1 MNTLHL
7 RKDYE
12 SRELALLSNRES
24 FSHEENGAFVVSLD
38 MFAVD
43 EDRPMAFALM
53 NVLGNRGNQAVLK
66 DTARR
71 VALMMAQPFLLHVHR
86 HPYDGESN
94 TVLDIL
100 TVRPTRVVLS
110 DLSRAE
116 HRDAFGNAL
125 TCRTVTVHQRAQV
138 W

>member
-7 RKDYE
+7 RKEYE
-12 SRELALLSNRES
+12 SRELALLSNSDS
-24 FSHEENGAFVVSLD
+24 FNHEENGAFVVTLD
-38 MFAVD
+38 VFAVD
-43 EDRPMAFALM
+43 EDRPMAFALL
-53 NVLGNRGNQAVLK
+53 NVHGDWGNQAVLK

-86 HPYDGESN
+86 HPHDGESD

-100 TVRPTRVVLS
+100 TIRPTRVVLS

-116 HRDAFGNAL
+116 HKDAFGNPL
-125 TCRTVTVHQRAQV
+125 TCRTITVHQRAQV

>member
-7 RKDYE
+7 QKEYD
-12 SRELALLSNRES
+12 SRELALLSNSDS
-24 FSHEENGAFVVSLD
+24 FNHEENGAFVVSLD
-38 MFAVD
+38 NFAVD
-43 EDRPMAFALM
+43 EDRPMSFALM
-53 NVLGNRGNQAVLK
+53 DVHGNRGNQAVLK

-86 HPYDGESN
+86 HPYDGESD
-94 TVLDIL
+94 TILEIL
-100 TVRPTRVVLS
+100 TIRPTRAVLS

-116 HRDAFGNAL
+116 HEDAFGNPLA
-125 TCRTVTVHQRAQV
+125 CRTITVHQRAQV